1 MQVQRHNTHILHLD
15 KMMLFGLLLLAV
27 IGLLT
32 LYSAGGQDIE
42 IVVRQ
47 GIRIIIGLILMTL
60 LAQVRLQHVFYWVP
74 WFYLGGVILLVAVL
88 FIGDSSKG
96 SQRWLDFGVF
106 RFQPSEV
113 MKLGVPMMVAW
124 FLAEKPLPPGYGRS
138 FMTLLIIV
146 IPVLLIAKQPDLGT
160 SLLIASSGMFVL
172 FLAGIQW
179 WIVIFC
185 TTAGVSLVVTAI
197 YMPWV
202 IKQFMHDY
210 QWKRVVTFLN
220 PEADPLGAGYH
231 IIQSKIAIGSG
242 GIYGK
247 GWLNGT
253 QSHLEF
259 LPERTT
265 DFIFAVYSEEFGLL
279 GVFVLLGVYAFI
291 LTRGL
296 YMAIQAQGTFARL
309 LAGSVILT
317 FFVYLFVNMGMVTG
331 VLPVVGLPLPLVSYG
346 GSSVVT
352 LMAGFGF
359 LMAAHTHRR
368 LLSG

>member
-1 MQVQRHNTHILHLD
+1 MQIQSHSTHILHLD
-15 KMMLFGLLLLAV
+15 KMMLMGILMLAI

-32 LYSAGGQDIE
+32 LYSAGGQE
-42 IVVRQ
+42 IDLVMRQ
-47 GIRIIIGLILMTL
+47 GMRIIAGFIVMTFI
-60 LAQVRLQHVFYWVP
+60 AQIRLQHVFYWVP
-74 WFYLGGVILLVAVL
+74 WIYLSGVILLIAVL
-88 FIGDSSKG
+88 LIGDISKG

-106 RFQPSEV
+106 RFQPSEI
-113 MKLGVPMMVAW
+113 MKLCVPMMVAW
-124 FLAEKPLPPGYGRS
+124 FLAEKPLPPNYGRS
-138 FMTLLIIV
+138 IITV
-146 IPVLLIAKQPDLGT
+146 MIIAVPALLIAKQPDLGT

-172 FLAGIQW
+172 FLAGMQW
-179 WIVIFC
+179 WIIILS
-185 TTAGVSLVVTAI
+185 TTAGVSLILTAI
-197 YMPWV
+197 YMPELLKHV
-202 IKQFMHDY
+202 LHDY
-210 QWKRVVTFLN
+210 QIKRIMIFLN
-220 PEADPLGAGYH
+220 PESEALGSGYH

-279 GVFVLLGVYAFI
+279 GVLVLVSVYAFL

-309 LAGSVILT
+309 LAGSVMLT
-317 FFVYLFVNMGMVTG
+317 FFIYLTVNMGMVTG

-346 GSSVVT
+346 GSSVIT

-368 LLSG
+368 LLSN